1 MKRKAETFNI
11 QHSTPDT
18 ERGAAWMP
26 WRLNFECWL
35 LNVILL
41 FALSAPQALGA
52 TNDVAAVLPP
62 CCRPLAAQTNYTD
75 RSLYLLDSTW
85 TSDTGRKVK
94 LGVLRGR
101 PQIVAMFFA
110 SCQFTCPLTVSD
122 LQRIESALPENL
134 RTNVGFTLISFDSKR
149 DTPSALRAYRTKRE
163 LSSQN
168 WTLLRGE
175 PDDVRELAALLGVIY
190 KQDANGDF
198 AHSNVITVLNAEGE
212 IIFQQPGINLPPDE
226 IIEKLKVTSQL

>member
-1 MKRKAETFNI
+1 MKTLFRNHETHEMTRKILVLGFRRYRFAFI
-11 QHSTPDT
+11 SCFFCVLCFHFFSSSVFASTNGT
-18 ERGAAWMP
+18 
-26 WRLNFECWL
+26 
-35 LNVILL
+35 IK
-41 FALSAPQALGA
+41 
-52 TNDVAAVLPP
+52 VLPP
-62 CCRPLAAQTNYTD
+62 CCRPIAAQTNYTD
-75 RSLYLLDSTW
+75 KSLYLLDSAW
-85 TSDTGRKVK
+85 TSDADKKVK

-122 LQRIESALPENL
+122 LQRIESALPDNL
-134 RTNVGFTLISFDSKR
+134 RTSVGFTLVSFDSKR
-149 DTPSALRAYRTKRE
+149 DTPSALKAYRAKRE
-163 LSSQN
+163 LSTQN

-226 IIEKLKVTSQL
+226 IIAKLKSSTQP